1 LTQAGA
7 KRAHLD
13 LRATCGNLH
22 APATAP
28 HAMTQPDFVLY
39 HAWASSAS
47 RKVRFCMAEK
57 GLTFQGLVLDLN
69 RFQHHTDW
77 YKRLNPSG
85 IVPCLVVDGHPLI
98 ESNLINEYLDEA
110 YPTPPLM
117 PDDPFDRHELRRW
130 SKYIDDVCL
139 PAVQKPNWTQMMRPM
154 AEKWTDEE
162 LAARLAAIPSQ
173 ERRDLWT
180 RMARKPFTQAEIDA
194 ALDILEDMT
203 VQIDRYLE
211 KSGGP
216 WIFGARFTL
225 ADINVSPYVVRFEE
239 ERPGHLRP
247 RVADW
252 WARLTARPAW
262 KAAQVGGFMADSERS
277 VVEAMADPE

>member
-1 LTQAGA
+1 M
-7 KRAHLD
+7 
-13 LRATCGNLH
+13 N
-22 APATAP
+22 
-28 HAMTQPDFVLY
+28 QPDFVLY

-57 GLTFQGLVLDLN
+57 GLAYQGLILDLN
-69 RFQHHTDW
+69 RFQHHTQW

-98 ESNLINEYLDEA
+98 ESNIINEYLDEA
-110 YPTPPLM
+110 FPSPPLM
-117 PDDPFDRHELRRW
+117 PDNPFDRHELRRW

-154 AEKWTDEE
+154 AAKWSDEE

-203 VQIDRYLE
+203 VQIERYLQ

-216 WIFGARFTL
+216 WIFGERLTL

-247 RVADW
+247 LVAEW
-252 WARLTARPAW
+252 WRRLTGRPSW
-262 KAAQVGGFMADSERS
+262 KTAEVGGFMADSERS

>member
-1 LTQAGA
+1 
-7 KRAHLD
+7 
-13 LRATCGNLH
+13 
-22 APATAP
+22 
-28 HAMTQPDFVLY
+28 MTRPDFLLY
-39 HAWASSAS
+39 HAWNSSAS

-57 GLTFQGLVLDLN
+57 GLAFRGLVLDLN
-69 RFQHHTDW
+69 RFQHHTEW

-85 IVPCLVVDGHPLI
+85 IVPCLVVDGRPLI

-110 YPTPPLM
+110 FPAPPLM

-139 PAVQKPNWTQMMRPM
+139 PAVQKPNWTQLMRPM
-154 AEKWTDEE
+154 AEKWSDEE
-162 LAARLAAIPSQ
+162 LQGRLAAIPSQ

-180 RMARKPFTQAEIDA
+180 RMARNPFSRAEIDA

-203 VQIDRYLE
+203 VQIDGYLR

-239 ERPGHLRP
+239 ERPGRLRP
-247 RVADW
+247 QVAEW
-252 WARLTARPAW
+252 WRLVTARPAW
-262 KAAQVGGFMADSERS
+262 RTAEIGGFTADSERS
-277 VVEAMADPE
+277 VREAMPDPA